1 MLSHSVCGLL
11 SAAMWV
17 CTLEHVHVLC
27 CNINARM
34 DVMFQPC
41 ECFSRCRHIAGD
53 ANVETTVW

>member
-1 MLSHSVCGLL
+1 MLSHSACGLL

-17 CTLEHVHVLC
+17 CTLEHVHVMLEH
-27 CNINARM
+27 
-34 DVMFQPC
+34 VMFQPC